1 MTEPA
6 CGHLDAAV
14 PGSGVAAR
22 LNLSFPQAHRDGA
35 GMARLALG
43 IKTDKAA
50 ALFSLPFCC
59 TIEAEALGASV
70 TLGDADNGPR
80 AKEFVCSSLRDVLR
94 LKEMD
99 FAAGR
104 IAQVL
109 EACRL
114 LVAGGERVALE
125 ISGPMTILNWLMDLR
140 VVFREWR
147 KDGEL
152 MRETVSRLRGELL
165 RYALEAGRKGVNV
178 LCHADPAGTL
188 AILGPE
194 RFSFMADAFLLPFL
208 RGLEAE
214 DSFKAAVQVCPKTSH
229 ALVRCGRAVWRDL
242 PLKHPMRY
250 DEGCLAAA
258 GGTPFLGEACMR
270 DAKHYLRDGIIK
282 GLVLSG

>member
-1 MTEPA
+1 MTDPA
-6 CGHLDAAV
+6 CGHLDSAGIASGLAAK
-14 PGSGVAAR
+14 
-22 LNLSFPQAHRDGA
+22 LNLAFPETHREGA

-43 IKTDKAA
+43 LKTERGA
-50 ALFSLPFCC
+50 ALCSLPFCC
-59 TIEAEALGASV
+59 TVEAEALGASV
-70 TLGDADNGPR
+70 ILGDADNGPR
-80 AKEFVCSSLRDVLR
+80 TKEFVCSSLRDVLL
-94 LKEMD
+94 LKPMD

-104 IAQVL
+104 VAQVL
-109 EACRL
+109 GACSL

-229 ALVRCGRAVWRDL
+229 ALVRCGRAVWREL
-242 PLKHPMRY
+242 PLKRPMAY
-250 DEGCLAAA
+250 DAGCLAAA
-258 GGTPFLGEACMR
+258 GDAPFLGEACIR
-270 DAKHYLRDGIIK
+270 NPEYYLKDGSIK
-282 GLVLSG
+282 KLVLL